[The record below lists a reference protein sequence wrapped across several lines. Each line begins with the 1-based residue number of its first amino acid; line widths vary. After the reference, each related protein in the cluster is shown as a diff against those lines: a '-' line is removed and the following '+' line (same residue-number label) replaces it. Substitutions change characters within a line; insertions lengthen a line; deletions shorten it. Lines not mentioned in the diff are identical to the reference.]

1 MEARQDMVLV
11 GHVRFDDS
19 LPAAKA
25 ASIFLFLARPQGFK
39 S

>member
-19 LPAAKA
+19 PPAAKA
-25 ASIFLFLARPQGFK
+25 ASIFLFLARPQGCK